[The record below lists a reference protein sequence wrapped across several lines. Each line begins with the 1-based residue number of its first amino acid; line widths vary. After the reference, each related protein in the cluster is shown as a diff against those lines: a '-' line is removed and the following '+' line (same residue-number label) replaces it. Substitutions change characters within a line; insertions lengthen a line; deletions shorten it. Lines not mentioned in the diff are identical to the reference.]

1 MHHLL
6 CKSILLLSIILAIV
20 ATSTPNWTDM
30 KGPLL
35 SGHSGLF
42 NATVCFGGNCTTESS
57 SDTPDAIKNC
67 QGLAISSIVFLFLAL
82 ICDFIPLSGFE
93 QQLRMVGM
101 ASYIIGVILMI
112 ACVSLYADKVQSDDK
127 KDASATGGSASY
139 GYSFY
144 LAIVSLLLTMGAGVC
159 RGIEHKK

>member
-20 ATSTPNWTDM
+20 ATSTPNWTDEV
-30 KGPLL
+30 KG
-35 SGHSGLF
+35 SSYGHNGLF
-42 NATVCFGGNCTTESS
+42 GEHECKGGPCP
-57 SDTPDAIKNC
+57 TPDVIKNC

-112 ACVSLYADKVQSDDK
+112 ACVSLYADKAQSMYK
-127 KDASATGGSASY
+127 SQSSMGVKVSY

>member
-20 ATSTPNWTDM
+20 ATSTPNWTDV
-30 KGPLL
+30 KGP
-35 SGHSGLF
+35 SYVHRGLF
-42 NATVCFGGNCTTESS
+42 TECGGGTCDSI
-57 SDTPDAIKNC
+57 SDPPDSIKNC

-112 ACVSLYADKVQSDDK
+112 ACVSLYADKLQSEYK
-127 KDASATGGSASY
+127 KDASSAVVSVKVSY

>member
-20 ATSTPNWTDM
+20 ATSTPNWTDGTVM
-30 KGPLL
+30 NQ
-35 SGHSGLF
+35 SVHNGLF
-42 NATVCFGGNCTTESS
+42 TECGGGSCTTGST
-57 SDTPDAIKNC
+57 SDPHVKNC

-112 ACVSLYADKVQSDDK
+112 ACVSLYADKVQPKPSPGEK
-127 KDASATGGSASY
+127 VSY